1 MFENIGLR
9 FALIVLGTFN
19 QGWLM
24 KTNWKL
30 KLVETIP
37 YLVLAIT
44 LLISVLYEKTTSEE
58 VGRAKHGQKERVIL
72 KSVASF
78 APDHSNKK

>member
-24 KTNWKL
+24 KENWKL

-37 YLVLAIT
+37 YLILAMT
-44 LLISVLYEKTTSEE
+44 LLITVVYEKSTDQE
-58 VGRAKHGQKERVIL
+58 VGRADHGLRKSITL
-72 KSVASF
+72 KSVVSSG
-78 APDHSNKK
+78 PDR